1 MKLNQLPKT
10 TKKPKKRLGRGYGS
24 GKGGHTVGRGSKGAK
39 ARGKVP
45 LSFAGT
51 KARKSFLKRLP
62 LKRGKGRFKSFKSN
76 PIGVNV
82 KYLNLFQKGEK
93 VNLKMLV
100 KRGII
105 LEKEAKKFGVKIL
118 GDGQL
123 RIALKVELPCSK
135 GARQKI
141 EKAGGKVI

>member
-24 GKGGHTVGRGSKGAK
+24 GKGGHTVGRGSKGDK

-51 KARKSFLKRLP
+51 KTRKSFVKRLP
-62 LKRGKGRFKSFKSN
+62 LKRGKGRFKSFKPK
-76 PIGVNV
+76 PISVNV
-82 KYLNLFQKGEK
+82 KYLNLFQKDEK
-93 VNLKMLV
+93 VNLKTLV

-123 RIALKVELPCSK
+123 KVALKVELPCSG
-135 GARQKI
+135 GASLKI
-141 EKAGGKVI
+141 EKAGGKVV